1 MSNFEELYWDFAKGF
16 GIMFILIIIIMI
28 IRYIVLRYFTTQT
41 TVIIR
46 NFNEDHELLFNDNN
60 IHIIIL
66 TNINNEL
73 NIMNE
78 EDDVENQLSKCPICQ
93 DVLENNSIIT
103 ECNHMYHKSCLI
115 SWISSN
121 QRQRLKC
128 PVCIQS
134 LSL

>member
-1 MSNFEELYWDFAKGF
+1 MSNFEELYWDFAKGC

-46 NFNEDHELLFNDNN
+46 NFNEDRELLFNDNN